1 MYKIRLATLEDAET
15 LVRLRVTFLEEV
27 GQFAEGVDSG
37 AVAEAFRRYLQRKL
51 TAGEFLAWVAEEEEG
66 EIVATSGLV
75 FFERPPNGTSPTGL
89 EAYVMNMYTRPLW
102 RGRGIATALLDAAIV
117 HVKGTDARRVW
128 LHATDVGR
136 PVYERAGFVA
146 SDAEMEL
153 TW

>member
-1 MYKIRLATLEDAET
+1 MHKIRRATLEDAET

-51 TAGEFLAWVAEEEEG
+51 PPGEFLAWVAEGEG

-89 EAYVMNMYTRPLW
+89 EAYVMNMYTLPRW
-102 RGRGIATALLDAAIV
+102 RGRGLATALLDAALA
-117 HVKGTDARRVW
+117 HVKRTDARRVW

-136 PVYERAGFVA
+136 PVYERAGFVS

>member
-1 MYKIRLATLEDAET
+1 MHRIRLATLEDAET
-15 LVRLRVTFLEEV
+15 LVRLRMTFLEEV
-27 GQFAEGVDSG
+27 GQFAEGVDAG
-37 AVAEAFRRYLQRKL
+37 AVAGAFRRYLHRKL
-51 TAGEFLAWVAEEEEG
+51 PAGEFLAWVAEEDG

-102 RGRGIATALLDAAIV
+102 RGRGLATALLDAAIV
-117 HVKGTDARRVW
+117 HVKRTDARRVW

-146 SDAEMEL
+146 SDSEMEL

>member
-1 MYKIRLATLEDAET
+1 MHKIRLATLEDVET

-27 GQFAEGVDSG
+27 GQFAEGVDIH
-37 AVAEAFRRYLQRKL
+37 AVSEAFRNYLLRKL
-51 TAGEFLAWVAEEEEG
+51 PAGEFLAWVAEEEG

-75 FFERPPNGTSPTGL
+75 FFERPPNGTSPSGL
-89 EAYVMNMYTRPLW
+89 EAYVMNMYTLPRR
-102 RGRGIATALLDAAIV
+102 RGLGLATALLDAAIE
-117 HVKGTDARRVW
+117 HVKRTDARRVW

-146 SDAEMEL
+146 SDTEMEL